1 ARGDRLRLDRLRIAV
16 GPRDLDPQVQHLAF
30 RDGLRQIDDDLRLA
44 IDIVEREKPAHTR
57 VIHYGWVAKFWQV
70 GVRSTVGVDTKAGG

>member
-1 ARGDRLRLDRLRIAV
+1 MGEDTKVYEPDKDAHCFSVLVNSFEELTLHEKQKV
-16 GPRDLDPQVQHLAF
+16 M
-30 RDGLRQIDDDLRLA
+30 
-44 IDIVEREKPAHTR
+44 DIVEREKPAHTK